1 MEAVTCNCKEISS
14 HINCFLENHRVLLK
28 DNIESNLNR
37 FLGAYCGNLGII
49 SKKFQWSK
57 LTISTYL
64 PWNVLTCKIKCYL
77 CFVFVFF
84 LFFFA
89 VNFYSNNYLY
99 NAKLTHLYTTVL
111 AKTQLKVG
119 ANFSTIFIMQ
129 ERGFSA
135 LKNLTWSWRTW
146 VKIVQKR
153 ILWTAGMI
161 CKDPH
166 QKPCPHGPT
175 PQKYSQAGSA
185 IYYWAVCHCL

>member
-1 MEAVTCNCKEISS
+1 MHIAVIWGSFQRSFNEASWQ
-14 HINCFLENHRVLLK
+14 FP
-28 DNIESNLNR
+28 
-37 FLGAYCGNLGII
+37 
-49 SKKFQWSK
+49 
-57 LTISTYL
+57 LTISTYREMCWPVKL
-64 PWNVLTCKIKCYL
+64 SVTFVLFF
-77 CFVFVFF
+77 FV

-111 AKTQLKVG
+111 AKTRLKVG

-135 LKNLTWSWRTW
+135 LKNWTWSWRTW